1 MRPVRRQLGLS
12 SSSRAGVRRGAGK
25 DVQRCGRERR
35 RAKLDTAMAV
45 DASPDNEAA
54 LLDDMIEQILAAKG
68 KRLVDADQVARL
80 KKAISDL
87 NDVLRDVGA

>member
-1 MRPVRRQLGLS
+1 MLIGSPWFARIALRKEAYHLGK
-12 SSSRAGVRRGAGK
+12 AGSN
-25 DVQRCGRERR
+25 
-35 RAKLDTAMAV
+35 LMAV

-54 LLDDMIEQILAAKG
+54 LLDDMIEQRLAAKG

>member
-1 MRPVRRQLGLS
+1 
-12 SSSRAGVRRGAGK
+12 
-25 DVQRCGRERR
+25 
-35 RAKLDTAMAV
+35 MAV

-54 LLDDMIEQILAAKG
+54 LLDDMIEQRLAAKG
-68 KRLVDADQVARL
+68 KRLVVADQVARL